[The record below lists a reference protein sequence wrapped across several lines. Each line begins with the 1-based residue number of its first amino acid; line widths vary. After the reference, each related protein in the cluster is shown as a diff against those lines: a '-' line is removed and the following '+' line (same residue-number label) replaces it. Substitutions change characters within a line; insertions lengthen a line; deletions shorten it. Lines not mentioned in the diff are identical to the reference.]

1 MIGRERSFFSLC
13 PIVCGVNGFK
23 LNEGVHNTPCVNG
36 FQRNASQRY
45 HESRSFL
52 QDIFMWTARF
62 ISRIDFRLVGI
73 VLLLQMCGL
82 LTISAYSH
90 EFLLEPEEAT
100 FFLPAVKSQIQWLAL
115 GWSCFFFA
123 ASLDYAKLREW
134 AWVIYAFGVIAL
146 IGLFFTDPIARV
158 QRWYRLP
165 IVGIGI
171 QPSEYAKLAVVVAL
185 SWFLERRAM
194 VSESVGTILGAGLIV
209 LIPFVLI
216 LKQPDLGT
224 ATVLYPMALVLFYF
238 GGISK
243 GVVRLLC
250 VPGFIIV
257 CLVGLTFSGLVPH
270 ETLRPYLSRVM
281 KEYQCERLNPETHH
295 QDAAQTAIAIGG
307 SCGTGWRQGEYWRGG
322 SLPAPYTDSI
332 FAAFGEEF
340 GMVGLFVIIA
350 LYYGLIAC
358 IFQAAVA
365 AKDPFGRLIA
375 AGIAVYV
382 AIHVLVNIGMMCGCF
397 PITGVPL
404 VLMSYGGS
412 SMAATMAALGIT
424 QSVYSRRFMF

>member
-1 MIGRERSFFSLC
+1 
-13 PIVCGVNGFK
+13 
-23 LNEGVHNTPCVNG
+23 
-36 FQRNASQRY
+36 
-45 HESRSFL
+45 
-52 QDIFMWTARF
+52 MWTVRF
-62 ISRIDFRLVGI
+62 LPRIDLRLVAI
-73 VLLLQMCGL
+73 VLLLQIGGL

-90 EFLLEPEEAT
+90 ELLLEPEEAT
-100 FFLPAVKSQIQWLAL
+100 FFLPAVKSQLQWLGF
-115 GWSCFFFA
+115 GWACFFA
-123 ASLDYAKLREW
+123 AATVDYAKLREW
-134 AWVIYAFGVIAL
+134 AWIVYALGILAL

-165 IVGIGI
+165 LFGIGI

-185 SWFLERRAM
+185 SWYLERKASS
-194 VSESVGTILGAGLIV
+194 SESLRTLLGAALIV
-209 LIPFVLI
+209 LIPFALI

-238 GGISK
+238 GGISRN
-243 GVVRLLC
+243 VIRLLC
-250 VPGFIIV
+250 VPGAIAL
-257 CLVGLTFSGLVPH
+257 CLVVLTFSGMVSH
-270 ETLRPYLSRVM
+270 ESLRPYLSKVM
-281 KEYQCERLNPETHH
+281 KEYQCERLNPDTHH
-295 QDAAQTAIAIGG
+295 QNASQTAIAIGG
-307 SCGTGWRQGEYWRGG
+307 LWGTGWRQGEYWRGG

-340 GMVGLFVIIA
+340 GMVGLFVVLG

-358 IFQAAVA
+358 VFQAAVA
-365 AKDPFGRLIA
+365 AKDPFGRLIG
-375 AGIAVYV
+375 AGIGVYV

-412 SMAATMAALGIT
+412 SMAATMTALGIT

>member
-1 MIGRERSFFSLC
+1 
-13 PIVCGVNGFK
+13 
-23 LNEGVHNTPCVNG
+23 
-36 FQRNASQRY
+36 
-45 HESRSFL
+45 
-52 QDIFMWTARF
+52 MWTVRYLP
-62 ISRIDFRLVGI
+62 RIDLRLVGI
-73 VLLLQMCGL
+73 VLLLQLCGL

-90 EFLLEPEEAT
+90 EFLLEPEDST
-100 FFLPAVKSQIQWLAL
+100 FFLPAVKSQLQWLAL
-115 GWSCFFFA
+115 GWGCFFVA
-123 ASLDYAKLREW
+123 ASFDYAKLREW
-134 AWVIYAFGVIAL
+134 AWVIYALGIIAL

-158 QRWYRLP
+158 QRWYRIPVL
-165 IVGIGI
+165 GFGI

-185 SWFLERRAM
+185 SWYLERRATA
-194 VSESVGTILGAGLIV
+194 SESLGTVLGAGLIV
-209 LIPFVLI
+209 LIPFALI

-238 GGISK
+238 GGISR
-243 GVVRLLC
+243 GALRLLC
-250 VPGFIIV
+250 VPGIVIV
-257 CLVGLTFSGLVPH
+257 CLVGLTFSGIVSH
-270 ETLRPYLSRVM
+270 ETLRPYLSKVM

-295 QDAAQTAIAIGG
+295 QTASQTAIAIGG
-307 SCGTGWRQGEYWRGG
+307 AYGVGWRQGEYWRGG

-340 GMVGLFVIIA
+340 GMVGLFVVLA

-365 AKDPFGRLIA
+365 AKDPFGRLIG

-412 SMAATMAALGIT
+412 SMAATMTALGIT